1 MGILFFKL
9 LKNILEEKD
18 AHIMIV
24 GADGS
29 GKKTIISKLK
39 MVEKVDNNS
48 TIGFNINTFN
58 YKGIKFIIWDFGNQD
73 KTILKN
79 YYKITNGIIFVV
91 DSNDKD
97 KIKESADELKNMLN
111 DEDLKNGPI
120 LVMANKQDIK
130 GCLSPNQVTE
140 ELGMSQ
146 FKGRIWKV
154 QGTSGVTGKGLNEGL
169 EWMSSELLKYFGA
182 KKK

>member
-91 DSNDKD
+91 DSNDKE

-130 GCLSPNQVTE
+130 GCLSPNQVAE

-146 FKGRIWKV
+146 FKGRLWKV